1 MSKILLINPNKWGR
15 GITSIWIAAHSAL
28 LKKNGHDV
36 DLFDA
41 TFYSQWTVDEVSYN
55 TNNEQYQSTDYHSYV
70 TFKDTPVLDDLQ
82 QKIDDFNPDVIF
94 RSAISSHIHGEGEYV
109 NIQYGYE
116 LLNEIKTS
124 AWLVTGGLQATS
136 SPHEIMKNFP
146 KIKCVVQGYSEGSLL
161 EIASLVGSSSHLSN
175 LPGVAVREGSDVIV
189 GSQKQLAPDLSYL
202 PLYDYSIF
210 DDQVFWRPYNGEV
223 VRAIDYE
230 ASRGCIYSCEYC
242 VETIIQKYYGF
253 DEITK
258 GGAIKGAANYVR
270 AKSPET
276 IFSELKSVAEK
287 YKVQLIRCQ
296 DTNFLTMGKKTLNGL
311 ASLIES
317 SNLDIK
323 LYLETRTEGINP
335 KSVELLKRLK
345 VDGVGMGVELS
356 SDDFR
361 EDKLKRFAST
371 SKIINAFRLLKE
383 AGIKRTSYNIIG
395 LPEQDEESVIE
406 TVLFNRELEPD
417 NMTVAFYSPYQ
428 GTAQQIKGNEIGY
441 FDEYEFHV
449 DGQLR
454 TMSKD
459 SLVDA
464 DTLCFYK
471 ANFNKLVSGDLD
483 DLPMLKQKFFKL
495 QQEKYCSVGKNV
507 PQIEV
512 YNEA

>member
-15 GITSIWIAAHSAL
+15 GITSIWIASHSAL
-28 LKKNGHDV
+28 LKQHGHDV

-82 QKIDDFNPDVIF
+82 KKIDDFNPDVIF
-94 RSAISSHIHGEGEYV
+94 WSAISSHIHGEGEYV

-124 AWLVTGGLQATS
+124 AWLVTGGLQATA

-161 EIASLVGSSSHLSN
+161 EIASLIGNSSRLFD
-175 LPGVAVREGSDVIV
+175 LPGVAVRDGSAVMV

-270 AKSPET
+270 AKSPEI

-296 DTNFLTMGKKTLNGL
+296 DTNFLSMGKKTLNGL

-317 SNLDIK
+317 SDLDIK
-323 LYLETRTEGINP
+323 LYIETRPEGINP

-345 VDGVGMGVELS
+345 VDGVGMGVELA

-395 LPEQDEESVIE
+395 LPEQDEGSVIE
-406 TVLFNRELEPD
+406 TVLFNRELDPD
-417 NMTVAFYSPYQ
+417 NITVAFYSPYQ
-428 GTAQQIKGNEIGY
+428 GTAQQIKANEIGY

-495 QQEKYCSVGKNV
+495 QEEQYCSVGKNI
-507 PQIEV
+507 PLIEV